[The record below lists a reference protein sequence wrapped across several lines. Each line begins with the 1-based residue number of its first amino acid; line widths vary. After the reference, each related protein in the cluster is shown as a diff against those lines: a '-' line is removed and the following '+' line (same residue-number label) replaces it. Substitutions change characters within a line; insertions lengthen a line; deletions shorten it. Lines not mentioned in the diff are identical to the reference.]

1 MQSPKERFRFAHL
14 SDVHVGA
21 WREARL
27 AKVSM
32 AAFEWMLERC
42 LKEEVDF
49 IVISGDLFDSN
60 IPDLQAVRE
69 AAEAM
74 RRVKDRGV
82 RIYVTYGSHDYSV
95 SATSIIDVLDGAG
108 LFTKV
113 VKLESSPEEG
123 DRIRLGFVTDEP
135 TGAKLAGLYGRKNGL
150 ESEYYALL
158 DRSPL
163 EREKG
168 FKVFVFHSAIDEL
181 RPPGYTYGQSIPLSL
196 FPKGFDYY
204 AGGHVHSTI
213 LKEVPRYGYIAFPGP
228 LFGHGFGD
236 LEEIAKGTKR
246 GFFLVDFKEKVEK
259 VSFVQVPLPE
269 VVFESIDADGKSAT
283 YVTKGLEKLAGGMEC
298 EDKIVL
304 LKVSGRL
311 SSGRTSE
318 VPFDEI
324 RKEIERKGAIM
335 VRINRA
341 GLTSAE
347 MSPGRLSGKTKE
359 EIEESM
365 LKEALSSYSVDPA
378 IDPGV
383 RARIAERLAGGA
395 GLRTAK
401 KLLSSLEQ
409 EARDNERK
417 EDFRGRM
424 IKEAKE
430 ALGMEAD

>member
-1 MQSPKERFRFAHL
+1 M
-14 SDVHVGA
+14 
-21 WREARL
+21 
-27 AKVSM
+27 
-32 AAFEWMLERC
+32 
-42 LKEEVDF
+42 
-49 IVISGDLFDSN
+49 
-60 IPDLQAVRE
+60 
-69 AAEAM
+69 
-74 RRVKDRGV
+74 
-82 RIYVTYGSHDYSV
+82 
-95 SATSIIDVLDGAG
+95 
-108 LFTKV
+108 
-113 VKLESSPEEG
+113 
-123 DRIRLGFVTDEP
+123 
-135 TGAKLAGLYGRKNGL
+135 
-150 ESEYYALL
+150 
-158 DRSPL
+158 
-163 EREKG
+163 
-168 FKVFVFHSAIDEL
+168 
-181 RPPGYTYGQSIPLSL
+181 SL

-204 AGGHVHSTI
+204 AGGHVHSTF
-213 LKEVPRYGYIAFPGP
+213 LKEVPKYGFVAFPGP

-236 LEEIAKGTKR
+236 MEEIAKGTKR

-269 VVFESIDADGKSAT
+269 VIFEGIDADGKSAT
-283 YVTKGLEKLAGGMEC
+283 YVTKSLEKLAGGMEC
-298 EDKIVL
+298 QDKIVL

-318 VPFDEI
+318 IPFDEI
-324 RKEIERKGAIM
+324 RKGIEKKGAIM

-341 GLTSAE
+341 GLTSTE

-383 RARIAERLAGGA
+383 RTRVAGKLAGGA

-401 KLLSSLEQ
+401 KLLGSLEQ
-409 EARDNERK
+409 EAKDNERK